1 MLEKIEFNIKLLNDN
16 IDTIHL
22 EKINNKI
29 SKEMYDRLFNKL
41 TGEIKQKEEEYR
53 ELQNKKKES
62 TQDNSKEIEKI
73 VNDFLKLEKPTP
85 ELMKVIIN
93 RIEIHQDKQI
103 DIIFNFKRLNEI
115 SLKLNANDVR
125 ACIARP

>member
-22 EKINNKI
+22 EKINNQI

>member
-1 MLEKIEFNIKLLNDN
+1 
-16 IDTIHL
+16 
-22 EKINNKI
+22 
-29 SKEMYDRLFNKL
+29 MYDRLFNKL